1 MASYTKKGKCTNFT
15 SGDQK
20 GCPKA
25 DANEIIEVDI
35 TDDFVCP
42 HCHGDLMEVADK
54 PKGVPSWIWAIVAA
68 VVLGGGGAGA
78 WFALGGGEKEVPVQE
93 ITLDAETYTVMV
105 GEKVMI
111 NAMAMPIEATN
122 PALSYASADEA
133 IATVT
138 GPEITG
144 VKAGKTTITVTTL
157 DGSLVEKSVEVT
169 VKAKV
174 TAPQAPKYPTVGTF
188 TGKLKDGYP
197 HGTGTLTFQAQRLID
212 AHDSKNRLAQPG
224 DYLIG
229 EWDNGHLIQARWY
242 DSANNLKE
250 TIVLGKC
257 MNPEKDHPL
266 GRFRKQ

>member
-1 MASYTKKGKCTNFT
+1 MAEYTKRGKCTNFS

-42 HCHGDLMEVADK
+42 HCHGDLMEVAAK
-54 PKGVPSWIWAIVAA
+54 KSGGVPAWVWGIVAL
-68 VVLGGGGAGA
+68 VVVGGGGAGA
-78 WFALGGGEKEVPVQE
+78 FFALGDKELPVQE
-93 ITLDAETYTVMV
+93 ITLDQEAYTVKV
-105 GEKVMI
+105 GEQVII

-122 PALSYASADEA
+122 PTLSYASADET
-133 IATVT
+133 IATVM
-138 GPEITG
+138 GPEVTG
-144 VKAGKTTITVTTL
+144 VKAGKTTITITTL
-157 DGSLVEKSVEVT
+157 DGSMITKSVEVT

-174 TAPQAPKYPTVGTF
+174 QAPQRPNYPTVGTF
-188 TGKLKDGYP
+188 SGKLKNGYP
-197 HGTGTLTFQAQRLID
+197 DGTGTLTFQSQRLID
-212 AHDSKNRLAQPG
+212 AHDTKNRMAQPG

-242 DSANNLKE
+242 DAANNLKE

-257 MNPEKDHPL
+257 MNPEKDHSL

>member
-1 MASYTKKGKCTNFT
+1 MASYTKRGKCTNFT

-54 PKGVPSWIWAIVAA
+54 PKGVPAWIWAVVAA

-93 ITLDAETYTVMV
+93 ITLDAESYTVKV
-105 GEKVMI
+105 GEQVMI

-122 PALSYASADEA
+122 PALSYASADET
-133 IATVT
+133 IATVM

-144 VKAGKTTITVTTL
+144 VKAGKTTITVTAL
-157 DGSLVEKSVEVT
+157 DGSLVQKSVEVT

-174 TAPQAPKYPTVGTF
+174 TTTQPPTYPTVGTF
-188 TGKLKDGYP
+188 TGKLKNGYP
-197 HGTGTLTFQAQRLID
+197 HGTGTLTFQSQRLID
-212 AHDSKNRLAQPG
+212 AHDTKNRLAQPG

-229 EWDNGHLIQARWY
+229 EWDNGHLVQARWY
-242 DSANNLKE
+242 DAQNNLKE

>member
-1 MASYTKKGKCTNFT
+1 MAGYMKSGKCTNFS

-42 HCHGDLMEVADK
+42 HCHSELMEVA
-54 PKGVPSWIWAIVAA
+54 PKKKGMPAWIWGVVALI
-68 VVLGGGGAGA
+68 VLGGGGTGA
-78 WFALGGGEKEVPVQE
+78 YFAFGGGEKEIPVQE
-93 ITLDAETYTVMV
+93 ITLDAESYTVKV
-105 GEKVMI
+105 GESVMI

-133 IATVT
+133 IATVL

-144 VKAGKTTITVTTL
+144 VKAGKTTITVSAL
-157 DGSLVEKSVEVT
+157 DGSLVSKSVEVT

-174 TAPQAPKYPTVGTF
+174 QPPQGPTYPTVGTF
-188 TGKLKDGYP
+188 SGRLKNGYP
-197 HGTGTLTFQAQRLID
+197 HGTGTLTFKTQRLID
-212 AHDSKNRLAQPG
+212 AHDEKARVAQPG

-229 EWDNGHLIQARWY
+229 EWDNGHLVQARWY
-242 DSANNLKE
+242 DAANNHKE
-250 TIVLGKC
+250 TIVLGKS
-257 MNPEKDHPL
+257 MNPEKDQSL
-266 GRFRKQ
+266 GRFSKQ